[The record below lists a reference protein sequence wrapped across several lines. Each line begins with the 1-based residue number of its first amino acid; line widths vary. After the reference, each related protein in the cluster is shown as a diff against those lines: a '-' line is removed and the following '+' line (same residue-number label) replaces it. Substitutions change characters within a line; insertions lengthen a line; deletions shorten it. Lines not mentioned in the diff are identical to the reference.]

1 MLKNF
6 ENDPLDIWQSN
17 IFGNSLQNLVTQGL
31 GSKLLNV
38 PQEARGRLQET
49 IERVINE
56 GCQGLICVI
65 L

>member
-1 MLKNF
+1 L
-6 ENDPLDIWQSN
+6 S
-17 IFGNSLQNLVTQGL
+17 
-31 GSKLLNV
+31 SKLLNV